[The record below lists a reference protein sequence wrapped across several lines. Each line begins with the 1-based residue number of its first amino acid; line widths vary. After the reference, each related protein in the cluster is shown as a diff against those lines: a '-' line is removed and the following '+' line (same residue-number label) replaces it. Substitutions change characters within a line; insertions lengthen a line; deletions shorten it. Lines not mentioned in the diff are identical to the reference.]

1 MKKLNLGCG
10 RDIRKDYINLD
21 NGDLPNIDFKHD
33 LTKFP
38 YPFLDNYFDEIL
50 SLGTLELINASFLEI
65 MEELY
70 RICKS
75 KAIIVVRVPAFPSP
89 YSVQNLRIKNFFSY
103 TTFESFKKDGGNDTH
118 FYKPEFKTL
127 ERRFIYSYN
136 PKLRWISFFVN
147 IFPKFYSRFLF
158 NIFPSDGL
166 YYKLEVVK

>member
-10 RDIRKDYINLD
+10 KDIRKGYINLD
-21 NGDLPNIDFKHD
+21 IFESEGVDVIYDLNKI
-33 LTKFP
+33 P
-38 YPFLDNYFDEIL
+38 YPFPDNHFEEVLVKGIL
-50 SLGTLELINASFLEI
+50 EFMDDLLKIL
-65 MEELY
+65 EELY

-75 KAIIVVRVPAFPSP
+75 KAIIEIRVPAFPSP
-89 YSVQNLRIKNFFSY
+89 YSAQNLRIKNFFSY

-136 PKLRWISFFVN
+136 PKLRWINFFVN

-166 YYKLEVVK
+166 YFKLEVVK